1 MTAPARDVK
10 APATSKTG
18 RYTETSD
25 FMGMVKRMQRS
36 AGKRAAAGNPE
47 DLAELAALVDYL
59 RDVETRSARALNE
72 AGFSWREIGEAQG
85 IVGNSA
91 WKKYRLH
98 SGQRSRKN
106 TAHTRATRKT
116 R

>member
-1 MTAPARDVK
+1 MTTRDVR
-10 APATSKTG
+10 APKTSKTG

-25 FMGMVKRMQRS
+25 FMGMVRRMQRS
-36 AGKRAAAGNPE
+36 AGKRVAMGNPE

-59 RDVETRSARALNE
+59 REVETTSARALNE

-85 IVGNSA
+85 VVGNSA

-106 TAHTRATRKT
+106 TAAARASRKA